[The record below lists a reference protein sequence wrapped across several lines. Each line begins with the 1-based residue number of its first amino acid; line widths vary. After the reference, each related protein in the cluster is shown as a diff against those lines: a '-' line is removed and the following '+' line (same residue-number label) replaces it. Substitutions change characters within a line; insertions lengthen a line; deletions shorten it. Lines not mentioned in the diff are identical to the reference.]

1 MLEDIKMLLG
11 ITGTELDQRLETILW
26 SVEARLKFLLGGG
39 EEIPSSLAYIVIEV
53 SVARFNRIGSE
64 GMASHSVEGESI
76 SYVDNDFAAYMDDI
90 QTYLNKQEE
99 AKRGRVCF
107 L

>member
-11 ITGTELDQRLETILW
+11 ITGAELDQRLETILW
-26 SVEARLKFLLGGG
+26 SVEARLKFLLGGV
-39 EEIPSSLAYIVIEV
+39 EEIPSSLTYIVIEV

-64 GMASHSVEGESI
+64 GMASHSVEGENI

-99 AKRGRVCF
+99 AKRGRVRF